1 MTLTIKQGDAL
12 QLYKEI
18 PDNSIDALIT
28 DPPYGLSIDNQK
40 KHHATIRQK
49 KPRTKFF
56 GDWDVIPFEDR
67 MRWLESMIPKIKG
80 WALVFCP
87 IKDINGYQAILEN
100 KGFKTGVLIW
110 HKHADVL
117 NGKVKFLSCYEP
129 IVWGKRPRT
138 KFFGHCV
145 PDIIHV
151 PFPYQ
156 PERETG
162 AVKHPNQKPLKLIT
176 KLISYT
182 TAPGMTI
189 LDPFLGSGTTAI
201 ACEKLG
207 RNCIGF
213 EREEKYCKLIQ
224 DRLRTSADRID
235 QQITLDGDIPERVWK
250 PPQRHRDKFLRDKNP
265 PHTQG
270 VIE

>member
-1 MTLTIKQGDAL
+1 
-12 QLYKEI
+12 
-18 PDNSIDALIT
+18 
-28 DPPYGLSIDNQK
+28 
-40 KHHATIRQK
+40 
-49 KPRTKFF
+49 
-56 GDWDVIPFEDR
+56 
-67 MRWLESMIPKIKG
+67 MR
-80 WALVFCP
+80 A
-87 IKDINGYQAILEN
+87 
-100 KGFKTGVLIW
+100 
-110 HKHADVL
+110 
-117 NGKVKFLSCYEP
+117 
-129 IVWGKRPRT
+129 RT

-162 AVKHPNQKPLKLIT
+162 AVKHPNQKPLKLIS

-213 EREEKYCKLIQ
+213 EREQKYCKLIQ
-224 DRLRTSADRID
+224 DRLRTSADRLD
-235 QQITLDGDIPERVWK
+235 QQITLDGNIPERVWK
-250 PPQRHRDKFLRDKNP
+250 PPQRQRIKILKDKKPRGE
-265 PHTQG
+265 QG
-270 VIE
+270 VLN